1 MAAPDVAP
9 PTADAIFLVTRS
21 TALRTGRLAVLA
33 GASAA
38 VSATTLDGLSTAA
51 VVSAGV
57 SVLSVALSTA
67 SAESPAVGASTSAF
81 GTSAFRAATTGVATD
96 AALTAAVGS
105 GSDSNVG
112 YGFGLPPVAITP
124 PIQRSTPGIPA

>member
-1 MAAPDVAP
+1 MAAPDVAA
-9 PTADAIFLVTRS
+9 PTADAISLVTRS

-57 SVLSVALSTA
+57 SVLSVALA
-67 SAESPAVGASTSAF
+67 SASTGSPAVVASTPTF
-81 GTSAFRAATTGVATD
+81 GASAFRAATTGVATD
-96 AALTAAVGS
+96 AALTAAVEGGS
-105 GSDSNVG
+105 GAVSG
-112 YGFGLPPVAITP
+112 YGFGLPPVVITP
-124 PIQRSTPGIPA
+124 PM

>member
-1 MAAPDVAP
+1 MAA

-51 VVSAGV
+51 VVSAGA
-57 SVLSVALSTA
+57 SVLSVALASA

-81 GTSAFRAATTGVATD
+81 GASAFRAATTGVATD

-105 GSDSNVG
+105 TGVVG
-112 YGFGLPPVAITP
+112 YGFGLPPVVITP
-124 PIQRSTPGIPA
+124 PM